1 MSKEMILVIVYS
13 FVLVIFFFLSF
24 YFSSSDMAYGSVD
37 ILRFDRELKVNDKK
51 SIRCAKGLTENY
63 DKTISTILFLND
75 TVNAG
80 LDSFSTLLGVN
91 LAVLLLSPSEVAA
104 QAETWGLIASLIC
117 LVFKIVFGE
126 IIAKSFG
133 KLYNFKLTVLYSNVI
148 KFFSYLCL
156 PITYIVSGFGNIVTY
171 PFRKHCK
178 DITIVED
185 DLHEMV
191 DDIKEEGN
199 VDSDTKERLHGAIK
213 YTNTEAYE
221 VMTPRVDIY
230 ALDIEDSFDEVVKDP
245 EMYKYTRVPVY
256 RDTID
261 NIVGYV
267 DTRTMMIK
275 KMKGEK
281 CEIKDLLLSP
291 LRFTRSTE
299 INDILKVFKKEKQH
313 FALVMDEYGGIE
325 GLITMEDI
333 LEELVGDIWDEN
345 DDKDPMY
352 IERND
357 GSYIVDGK
365 MNLDDFLDLVNLGEE
380 EIDTEYVTIGG
391 FCIELL
397 DDNFAKVGDKMSY
410 KNINFEVLAIDEHS
424 LIEKL
429 VVTIEKEDDDES
441 FHLGDLINKDKE

>member
-1 MSKEMILVIVYS
+1 
-13 FVLVIFFFLSF
+13 
-24 YFSSSDMAYGSVD
+24 
-37 ILRFDRELKVNDKK
+37 
-51 SIRCAKGLTENY
+51 
-63 DKTISTILFLND
+63 
-75 TVNAG
+75 
-80 LDSFSTLLGVN
+80 
-91 LAVLLLSPSEVAA
+91 
-104 QAETWGLIASLIC
+104 
-117 LVFKIVFGE
+117 
-126 IIAKSFG
+126 
-133 KLYNFKLTVLYSNVI
+133 
-148 KFFSYLCL
+148 
-156 PITYIVSGFGNIVTY
+156 
-171 PFRKHCK
+171 
-178 DITIVED
+178 
-185 DLHEMV
+185 MV